1 MKAVKGV
8 YENGKVRL
16 LETMTRKKQTDV
28 MVIFSDETEATE
40 EQHEIRAD
48 ALLRELDAIA
58 GSIEGEFDSAQDVQ
72 KIRRERAD
80 SL

>member
-1 MKAVKGV
+1 MKAVKGI

-16 LETMTRKKQTDV
+16 LESMPRKEQTDV
-28 MVIFSDETEATE
+28 MVIFSDETEATA
-40 EQHEIRAD
+40 QRGEIRAD

-58 GSIEGEFDSAQDVQ
+58 DSIEGEFDSAQDVQ